1 MDKDRVEE
9 RIHISKSNSFTWTE
23 KLNCN
28 REVTLKTKCFY
39 NSHKLNVQGVP
50 RNMTVD
56 K

>member
-28 REVTLKTKCFY
+28 REVTLKTKCFTIQT
-39 NSHKLNVQGVP
+39 KNVS
-50 RNMTVD
+50 RHL
-56 K
+56 

>member
-28 REVTLKTKCFY
+28 REVFFTNVFTIHTETKCTGCPTKHD
-39 NSHKLNVQGVP
+39 S
-50 RNMTVD
+50 
-56 K
+56 